1 LAVQSQHGDSQVIGT
16 LPIEFDFEAVDQAL
30 NNYNIAG
37 IGDASTRRI
46 VFYPSWANVYASID
60 ELLAVPSN
68 LRAAPPEFTLL
79 DIGHTHRSGVA
90 VPAVVAEYLHACRLY
105 QMMRSVADLADDGQN
120 RMVFLQTHDEKLT
133 VFLRYTREH
142 LLALKDLD
150 EFASTFVESTHHKE
164 QKRAIIRTALIDL
177 FSSESCIDF
186 GQLLQQFG
194 SFIDRV
200 RSAYAMYVSEFTFE
214 KIKAEVEKDNVDST
228 IKLQKTITDIQNQL
242 LVFPVAVFL
251 AGIQM
256 SAESALTIKNSVT
269 WLGCIVFVG
278 ITLVLISNQRYTI
291 SAISREVSLRYAKI
305 AKLPAETKNF
315 FQPALLDLQSHIDRQ
330 SSILKWLFRFVCC
343 SALLSTCLLFWYSMP
358 YLRHSFSEAIVTQV
372 NGVQQ
377 TIATQPLQPASGIK
391 SK

>member
-1 LAVQSQHGDSQVIGT
+1 
-16 LPIEFDFEAVDQAL
+16 
-30 NNYNIAG
+30 
-37 IGDASTRRI
+37 
-46 VFYPSWANVYASID
+46 
-60 ELLAVPSN
+60 
-68 LRAAPPEFTLL
+68 
-79 DIGHTHRSGVA
+79 
-90 VPAVVAEYLHACRLY
+90 
-105 QMMRSVADLADDGQN
+105 MMRSVADLTDDGQN
-120 RMVFLQTHDEKLT
+120 RMVFLQRHDEKLT

-164 QKRAIIRTALIDL
+164 QKRTIIRTALIDL
-177 FSSESCIDF
+177 FSSESWIDF

-194 SFIDRV
+194 SFMERV

-256 SAESALTIKNSVT
+256 SAESALTIKNAVT

-278 ITLVLISNQRYTI
+278 VTLVLISNQRYTI

-305 AKLPAETKNF
+305 AKLPAETKKF

-330 SSILKWLFRFVCC
+330 SSILTWLFRFVCC
-343 SALLSTCLLFWYSMP
+343 SALLSTGLLVWYSMP
-358 YLRHSFSEAIVTQV
+358 YLRQSFSEPIVTQV

-377 TIATQPLQPASGIK
+377 TIATQPFQPASGVK